1 MTIDRKYS
9 PYIFI
14 AVCSLVFVCFG
25 YFIAPEFSWYLYVIG
40 FFWRFLFLSAIWQLI
55 RLINKKLEKRFSFE
69 KNPGLQ
75 ILLQVMVTLIFIS
88 PVFIVSYLIIKPY
101 LHVFIAQAFSE
112 HIIPVYLVV
121 LIILI
126 MMMTFGYY
134 TYDLFIKHSASLAEK
149 TRMQLEAVQLAK
161 EKSMMRFHHLKNQVN
176 PHFLFNTLTS
186 LDGLIQSNPDLAS
199 DFIRHLSKVYRYV
212 LEHKENEVVS
222 LETELNFIQHYISL
236 LKIRYEEAIDIGI
249 FISETAKE
257 KGIVMVTL
265 QMLIDN
271 AIKHNVMQKDM
282 PLQVKIWDEGD
293 MLHVQNNKQSR
304 KQILN
309 SSQQG
314 LKQLQELYSFLS
326 RKTVEIADGE
336 GYFEI
341 NLPLI

>member
-25 YFIAPEFSWYLYVIG
+25 YFIAPEFPWYLYVIG

-112 HIIPVYLVV
+112 HFIPVYLVV

-199 DFIRHLSKVYRYV
+199 EFIRHLSKVYRYV

-282 PLQVKIWDEGD
+282 PLEVKIWDEGD

-326 RKTVEIADGE
+326 RKTVDIADGE